1 MHDYSPDIFTEN
13 EDIDVDTLAN
23 LGPLRALAGV
33 WEGTKGF
40 DVNPFEPE
48 PRRQV
53 YVERIDLQPTDPQSN
68 GPQFFYGLRYHTH
81 IVKPGEVETYHDQV
95 GYWLWEPATGMIV
108 HTLTIPRGQ
117 IVLATGQAAADATRF
132 EVTATRGSTVNGICS
147 QPFLEQAF
155 RTDSFRMEALQ
166 PHRSQH
172 PDPRRP
178 AHTQSPGPGRGG
190 RDDPGVGY
198 LPFLGG
204 SRKLRAAVAAG
215 FGLSALGLRISRL
228 LFF

>member
-155 RTDSFRMEALQ
+155 RTDSFRMEVTINPDGTWSYSEETVLVVKGQPFNHTDRNTLTRVAQPTPNHLAL
-166 PHRSQH
+166 
-172 PDPRRP
+172 
-178 AHTQSPGPGRGG
+178 AE
-190 RDDPGVGY
+190 
-198 LPFLGG
+198 
-204 SRKLRAAVAAG
+204 AAATTPE
-215 FGLSALGLRISRL
+215 
-228 LFF
+228 